1 MGFKTDSGSEDE
13 KISLG
18 GNINLVGFKEL
29 DRATMFIVRKM
40 VGNYV
45 RKMTD
50 KGAGLTDVNVTL
62 KSVHATGPNQ
72 KFELKAK
79 VIDNGAVYASEHTD
93 RNLFVAL
100 DKVMEKVEKSI

>member
-1 MGFKTDSGSEDE
+1 MSSDDEIQDSDST
-13 KISLG
+13 ILLG
-18 GNINLVGFKEL
+18 GNINLVGFKDL

-50 KGAGLTDVNVTL
+50 KGASLAEVSIKL
-62 KSVHATGPNQ
+62 KPVHKTKGSA
-72 KFELKAK
+72 KYELKAK

-93 RNLFVAL
+93 RNLFVAI
-100 DKVMEKVEKSI
+100 DKVMDKVEKSI